1 MCVWHIRVLCPD
13 NAAPAGDPEAQ
24 LLLAACGAIARQIST
39 LDTPDPATLTC
50 LLCPAPLW
58 RGNLPTAIVV
68 MSIHDDDTATPD
80 TFAVCADC
88 FTRHRTT
95 PALASA
101 VLASCST
108 RIAVPLRALPPMVA
122 TPGHA

>member
-1 MCVWHIRVLCPD
+1 V
-13 NAAPAGDPEAQ
+13 
-24 LLLAACGAIARQIST
+24 LLLAACDAIARQIST
-39 LDTPDPATLTC
+39 LDTPDPAALSC
-50 LLCPAPLW
+50 LICNVPLW
-58 RGNLPTAIVV
+58 QGNLPTAIVV
-68 MSIHDDDTATPD
+68 MNAYGDDTATPD